1 MGFDA
6 IWISPIPENFK
17 GAYHG
22 YAFKNLYNLNPFF
35 GTEADFKEMIAEAHK
50 RDIWVMVDI
59 VMNHAGCLFEPD
71 TYLSVYPFNKEEH
84 YHKECYINDWN
95 N

>member
-6 IWISPIPENFK
+6 IWISPIPENFA

-50 RDIWVMVDI
+50 
-59 VMNHAGCLFEPD
+59 
-71 TYLSVYPFNKEEH
+71 
-84 YHKECYINDWN
+84 
-95 N
+95 